1 MRQPLTVKHLKVWKK
16 SIDLVETS
24 YRTSAAFPSGER
36 FGLISQIQRAAT
48 SIPANISEG
57 YGRWNAKDFARFLSI
72 ASGSLRELETH
83 FEVAQRLGYVTARGL
98 APVFQAI
105 DQLSGMIYVLREK
118 INNLLNAQAVTKK

>member
-1 MRQPLTVKHLKVWKK
+1 MRQPLTVRHLRVWKK

-24 YRTSAAFPSGER
+24 YRASAAFPSGER

-48 SIPANISEG
+48 SVPANISEG
-57 YGRWNAKDFARFLSI
+57 YGRWN

-83 FEVAQRLGYVTARGL
+83 FEVAQRLGYVTARGV

-105 DQLSGMIYVLREK
+105 DDLAGMI
-118 INNLLNAQAVTKK
+118 